1 MLYNI
6 IRILQKYNSIT
17 KMLNIYYNCVNI
29 IDILK
34 ITDKIYNISYRGLA
48 MRVIS
53 GTARGTKLNSIDS
66 LDTRP
71 TLDRVK
77 ESLFNIIQNKIESS
91 IVLDLFAGSGA
102 IGIEFIS
109 RGSKK
114 VYFCEKSH
122 NAVKMIYQN
131 LKKTRFED
139 KSEIF
144 EKDYK
149 KCLEELENR
158 NIKFDIIFLDPPYEA
173 DLSVKAI
180 EQIISLDLLNKEG
193 IIIIETDEEER
204 DLKEL
209 ERVQV
214 EIYDLR
220 KYGRVHLIFL
230 NRKE

>member
-1 MLYNI
+1 
-6 IRILQKYNSIT
+6 
-17 KMLNIYYNCVNI
+17 
-29 IDILK
+29 
-34 ITDKIYNISYRGLA
+34 

-66 LDTRP
+66 LNTRP

-77 ESLFNIIQNKIESS
+77 ESLFNIIQNKIEDS
-91 IVLDLFAGSGA
+91 IVLDLFGGSGA

-109 RGSKK
+109 RGCKK
-114 VYFCEKSH
+114 AYFCEKSH

-131 LKKTRFED
+131 LKKTRFEN

-144 EKDYK
+144 EEDYK
-149 KCLEELENR
+149 KCLEELRKR
-158 NIKFDIIFLDPPYEA
+158 NIKLDIVFIDPPYEA
-173 DLSVKAI
+173 DLSAKAVD
-180 EQIISLDLLNKEG
+180 QIISADLLNKEG
-193 IIIIETDEEER
+193 IIIIETDEEQR

-209 ERVQV
+209 EKLQV